1 MSNDSEK
8 IPNGPAWAAILAAGI
23 GCLALGILIVL
34 GERSA
39 FFARHLNFYDP
50 VGNLTG
56 KTIVGIVLWL
66 IAWAIL
72 HVRWKNCDLTNTATI
87 MAVTIVLVFLGVCLS
102 CPLVFDMFSGK

>member
-39 FFARHLNFYDP
+39 FFARHLIFYDP

-72 HVRWKNCDLTNTATI
+72 HVRWKNRSLAGADAILTITFI
-87 MAVTIVLVFLGVCLS
+87 LVLLGVCLS